1 MNTRPCCPPTPTD
14 QACSV
19 GPLSRPYFFAG
30 QCLTEDDLNA
40 MQHYLVERQQRHNRF
55 LHGVG
60 IVNGLKVCSHPCPG
74 WVTITAGFAIG
85 PCGEEICVPE
95 DYAFDL
101 CSAIKKNCMSS
112 APCADR
118 SEYQWQIRIRYAE
131 TECNAMAPVAPKTG
145 KCGCGCQS
153 ASPTP
158 VIACQPSRIR
168 ECFKIDV
175 VPTDGRHVKTRDE
188 LIAGT
193 FAGAVIECSKR
204 YQAVINQ
211 IYSLIANQNNSN
223 PIALAPWGLH
233 NEIKSLL
240 SKVACSWQVP
250 SPDPTENTQAYG
262 RRIREYLSNNARLR
276 CICDALLPS
285 LQAMSAPDDRQDLIL
300 ATVTTNGTHGSPTCE
315 ITGICNLR
323 DRQQLIGIPTL
334 QYWTSVVPALWES
347 IEKSCC
353 GSQSSPATFAARSS
367 FLSNSGSIRSDDQL
381 EPLEILSS
389 LVKLLTESVVSQLGQ
404 GSTIH

>member
-1 MNTRPCCPPTPTD
+1 
-14 QACSV
+14 
-19 GPLSRPYFFAG
+19 
-30 QCLTEDDLNA
+30 
-40 MQHYLVERQQRHNRF
+40 MQHYLVQRQQRHNRF

-60 IVNGLKVCSHPCPG
+60 VVNGLKVCSHPCPG

-101 CSAIKKNCMSS
+101 CSAIKKNCMSW

-118 SEYQWQIRIRYAE
+118 SEYQWHIRIRYAQ

-168 ECFKIDV
+168 ECFEIDV
-175 VPTDGRHVKTRDE
+175 VPTDSRLGKTRDE

-193 FAGAVIECSKR
+193 FADAVIECSKR
-204 YQAVINQ
+204 YQKVFQEIQ
-211 IYSLIANQNNSN
+211 SLIADQTLNN
-223 PIALAPWGLH
+223 PLRLATWALH
-233 NEIKSLL
+233 NEIKSMLN
-240 SKVACSWQVP
+240 KVACSWQLP
-250 SPDPTENTQAYG
+250 SPSPEEDVRVYG
-262 RRIREYLSNNARLR
+262 NRIKDYLQKNARLL

-285 LQAMSAPDDRQDLIL
+285 LHVLSAPDDSQDLIL
-300 ATVTTNGTHGSPTCE
+300 ATVTTHNTHGSSACE

-323 DRQQLIGIPTL
+323 DRQQLIGMPTL
-334 QYWTSVVPALWES
+334 QYWASVVPALWES
-347 IEKSCC
+347 IEKNCC
-353 GSQSSPATFAARSS
+353 GSQPNTAMSRTQNPFFRDSAE
-367 FLSNSGSIRSDDQL
+367 NSRDNQL
-381 EPLEILSS
+381 EPLEILGN
-389 LVKLLTESVVSQLGQ
+389 LVTLLQNSVVSQLRSKDYQ
-404 GSTIH
+404 D